1 MSNLQSLIEA
11 ALTDAVGRAVEISPD
26 THLIND
32 EVLDSL
38 DSAVFLLNV
47 EKASNVKLPEK
58 EVEDQDLYKVSNLIA
73 YLESNQSA

>member
-1 MSNLQSLIEA
+1 MSTYQSLIEA
-11 ALTDAVGRAVEISPD
+11 ALTDAVGRSINISQD

-47 EKASNVKLPEK
+47 EKASNIKLPEK
-58 EVEDQDLYKVSNLIA
+58 DVEDHDLFKVSNLIA
-73 YLESNQSA
+73 YLENHQSS

>member
-1 MSNLQSLIEA
+1 MSTYQSLIEA
-11 ALTDAVGRAVEISPD
+11 ALTDAVGRPINVSQD

-47 EKASNVKLPEK
+47 EKASNIKLPEK
-58 EVEDQDLYKVSNLIA
+58 DVEDQDLFKVSNLIA
-73 YLESNQSA
+73 YLESHKSS

>member
-1 MSNLQSLIEA
+1 MRMYQSLIEA
-11 ALTDAVGRAVEISPD
+11 ALTDAVGRSIAISQD

-47 EKASNVKLPEK
+47 EKASNIKLPEK
-58 EVEDQDLYKVSNLIA
+58 VVEDQDLFKVSNLIA
-73 YLESNQSA
+73 YLESHKTS